1 MRDARDAF
9 EDAGHSAAEQITQTL
24 TDPEIVSA
32 DIAASARRRRRLTTV
47 RTGTA
52 CVAIVAAA
60 ASALTLRPEPP
71 LPAGTSADGV
81 VRDMRVMEPTWNGG
95 RASWS
100 GGEWCYP
107 TTDPD
112 PYLPRAERG
121 VTIASDNVRDDDIRV
136 EGRILRYDDIGYEFE
151 DAAIEPGA
159 LIVDESTTYNSQANG
174 HSVALEV
181 SWTGDALYQVDAGAQ
196 LVASGRAIS
205 PVYGSPR
212 DLRRAWDYSSAAWLP
227 RYDPATDRSTVTF
240 VSPLVPYC
248 LGDDQTSAGMDSFLA
263 PDLPA
268 EIHTAVQVRS
278 EDGEPLATFIDAAG
292 LDGTTIEFQGYA
304 DLSDTIDL
312 TPPGPEEL
320 AEAAEQRDAR
330 PLIVPTPSLLAQ
342 VRDQVREQGT
352 ALAEAGAG
360 ARLVAGC
367 EDVAAQLEWDGAD
380 LSVIPATADLGEIAW
395 LRDFPGELAL
405 EGLRGGTVW
414 EAPDTPLEGSWA
426 VDSLALYLLDSDGA
440 LVAQAPLDL
449 EWTFDSEGLPD
460 EVSRISSYGG
470 AGGCQ
475 DVDELTPGTYRALV
489 VDQDNSTAV
498 FDYPSMPVPTEA
510 AGVMVA
516 WYDLGDI
523 AIVDGP
529 FITGSA

>member
-1 MRDARDAF
+1 MRDSRDAF
-9 EDAGHSAAEQITQTL
+9 DAAGHSAAEQITQTL

-32 DIAASARRRRRLTTV
+32 DIAASARQRRRRTAV
-47 RTGTA
+47 RTGSA
-52 CVAIVAAA
+52 CVALGVAA
-60 ASALTLRPEPP
+60 ASALTLRPESP

-95 RASWS
+95 RATWN
-100 GGEWCYP
+100 GGEWCYL

-136 EGRILRYDDIGYEFE
+136 EGRILRYDDTGYEFE
-151 DAAIEPGA
+151 DAGIEQGA
-159 LIVDESTTYNSQANG
+159 LIADESTTYHGTANV
-174 HSVALEV
+174 HTVALEV

-212 DLRRAWDYSSAAWLP
+212 DLRQAWDYSSASWLP
-227 RYDPATDRSTVTF
+227 RYDPASDRSVVTF
-240 VSPLVPYC
+240 VSPLIPSC
-248 LGDDQTSAGMDSFLA
+248 LGDDPTAAGTDSFLA
-263 PDLPA
+263 PDVPA
-268 EIHTAVQVRS
+268 EIHTAVQVRA

-304 DLSDTIDL
+304 DLNDTIDL
-312 TPPGPEEL
+312 APPGPEEL

-342 VRDQVREQGT
+342 VRDQAQEQGT

-367 EDVAAQLEWDGAD
+367 EDVAAQLESDGAD
-380 LSVIPATADLGEIAW
+380 LSVIPATADLSEIAW
-395 LRDFPGELAL
+395 LRDFPGELSL

-426 VDSLALYLLDSDGA
+426 VDSLTLYLLGSGGT

-449 EWTFDSEGLPD
+449 ERNYDSEGLPD

-475 DVDELTPGTYRALV
+475 DVDDLTPGTYRALV
-489 VDQDNSTAV
+489 VDQYNSTAV
-498 FDYPSMPVPTEA
+498 FDYQSMPVSTEA
-510 AGVMVA
+510 AGAMVA
-516 WYDLGDI
+516 WYDLGNI
-523 AIVDGP
+523 AVVEGP
-529 FITGSA
+529 VVAGSS